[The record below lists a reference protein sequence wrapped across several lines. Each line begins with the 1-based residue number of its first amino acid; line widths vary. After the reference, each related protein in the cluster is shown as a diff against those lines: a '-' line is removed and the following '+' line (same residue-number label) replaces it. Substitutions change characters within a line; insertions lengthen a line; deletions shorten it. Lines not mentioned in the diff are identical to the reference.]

1 MESPSVTRSC
11 DSCGSAE
18 RAVSEP
24 LRAFLL
30 CAAASGRCR
39 AGAWHAYGRSGYR
52 CALSTRVGSDRYVLD
67 PTVTCW
73 IRPSLCCKHLWH
85 RTEPLPVGSETC
97 RRRAAWGGS
106 KERRRGDA
114 AMDSILFNS
123 STGLLV
129 DDDVQCKHH
138 SIECCGV
145 SSSRVNACITTQVKA
160 VCMSYHLS
168 PPITAPLHT
177 ASFPHEEF
185 ATKILASGE
194 NRLGI

>member
-1 MESPSVTRSC
+1 MPPPAR
-11 DSCGSAE
+11 
-18 RAVSEP
+18 
-24 LRAFLL
+24 
-30 CAAASGRCR
+30 SGRARAWAVPFSCVLLLQGADGQVPGMR
-39 AGAWHAYGRSGYR
+39 MAGADTDARFPH
-52 CALSTRVGSDRYVLD
+52 VLD

-177 ASFPHEEF
+177 ASFPHKDSEPSPRYSSDF
-185 ATKILASGE
+185 GTGPS
-194 NRLGI
+194 NSSPSNSHM